1 MGAVKEWMIHH
12 DYQLEV
18 ATDIAVEVGV
28 LSRCEYHADIV
39 LDNETEHTDAYKLA
53 SWKFS
58 RGELRDVFKTR
69 KEMTD
74 AIQEAIQNAGSFGC
88 GICAK
93 MMDD

>member
-1 MGAVKEWMIHH
+1 MGVVKQWMIHH

-18 ATDIAVEVGV
+18 ATDIAVEAGV
-28 LSRCEYHADIV
+28 LRRCEYHDDIV
-39 LDNETEHTDAYKLA
+39 LDNEIEHTDAYKLA
-53 SWKFS
+53 NWRFS
-58 RGELRDVFKTR
+58 HGQLRDVFKTR

-74 AIQEAIQNAGSFGC
+74 AIQETIQSAGSFGC